1 MFSTRDMSVL
11 DVYDVAADIGK
22 DFERLIDLHGI
33 ENVEGLMQKVISVL
47 EHLETAADKR
57 ADEDT
62 TIESLQSTIKHFELI
77 ELKKNEERILQ
88 SKELEEI
95 EEHYKQETQDLLATV
110 KRLRDETRKL
120 QSSLTEATERDSAF
134 SEEDS
139 YFEVELVNRLQNVIE
154 KQRIEIKSLDQK
166 ILDLKTEN
174 EEVKIQN
181 EKTASCV
188 KEARRKNRSTQLQ
201 MHLLLDE
208 RAELTAK
215 IELLKKISRKL
226 NDYEVHDQSREM
238 QHLLRQLGQAT
249 AECQDLNEASELKDN
264 DPNRPRFSLQELRD
278 ILHERNSLKA
288 KISDLEDELNLYRPQ
303 EDSGDYGEK
312 KDENVEEEEEED
324 HINDFDLPVQGP
336 LPEDPEDA
344 PWRKKESGI
353 RKLFH
358 RVFGKVLP
366 NSNPSS
372 TQITSR
378 IDIPSTATRPSNNNT
393 VLINNFGRSLTK
405 YSLR

>member
-139 YFEVELVNRLQNVIE
+139 YFEVELVNRLQN
-154 KQRIEIKSLDQK
+154 

-215 IELLKKISRKL
+215 
-226 NDYEVHDQSREM
+226 VHDQSREM

>member
-1 MFSTRDMSVL
+1 MRNEYFNRK
-11 DVYDVAADIGK
+11 YA
-22 DFERLIDLHGI
+22 LINH
-33 ENVEGLMQKVISVL
+33 
-47 EHLETAADKR
+47 
-57 ADEDT
+57 
-62 TIESLQSTIKHFELI
+62 
-77 ELKKNEERILQ
+77 
-88 SKELEEI
+88 ELEEI

-215 IELLKKISRKL
+215 
-226 NDYEVHDQSREM
+226 VHDQSREM

-303 EDSGDYGEK
+303 EDSGFSSHHLKKNPINNADDDCMEALFLDYGEK

>member
-139 YFEVELVNRLQNVIE
+139 YFEVELVNRLQN
-154 KQRIEIKSLDQK
+154 

-215 IELLKKISRKL
+215 
-226 NDYEVHDQSREM
+226 VHDQSREM

-303 EDSGDYGEK
+303 EDSGFSSHHLKKNPINNADDDCMEALFLDYGEK

>member
-1 MFSTRDMSVL
+1 
-11 DVYDVAADIGK
+11 
-22 DFERLIDLHGI
+22 
-33 ENVEGLMQKVISVL
+33 MQKVISVL

-215 IELLKKISRKL
+215 
-226 NDYEVHDQSREM
+226 VHDQSREM

-353 RKLFH
+353 RKLFSFITK
-358 RVFGKVLP
+358 RISSGIWQG
-366 NSNPSS
+366 PS
-372 TQITSR
+372 Q
-378 IDIPSTATRPSNNNT
+378 
-393 VLINNFGRSLTK
+393 F
-405 YSLR
+405 

>member
-303 EDSGDYGEK
+303 EDSGFSSHHLKKNPINNADDDCMEALFLDYGEK

-353 RKLFH
+353 RKLFSFITK
-358 RVFGKVLP
+358 RISSGIWQG
-366 NSNPSS
+366 PS
-372 TQITSR
+372 Q
-378 IDIPSTATRPSNNNT
+378 
-393 VLINNFGRSLTK
+393 F
-405 YSLR
+405 